1 MCNTITTL
9 CILITLVLTTY
20 SEFCK
25 RKYSVYHDTGKKI
38 ESKEKTDYTASAL
51 YRYLYVADTLQKKE
65 FMDSFNWTNIKST
78 VKEMFLRKCNY
89 IASNGIYMYN
99 YTVEANITVS
109 ADKKSTAK
117 KIIKTLLLCND
128 TILNSFTNSS
138 GDSLDFDIP
147 KVEHVSYPDNGCNNI
162 TVDEIIIKPFNVGK
176 GSKVSKSGFTDVI
189 PITFRGVSTH
199 YPYKDSGSFMSCIM
213 RKISAGSLRG
223 KSRINKVITSN
234 CNECSMDLMVDVTD
248 IPQEFSSF
256 LEKNGA
262 TSGELSEL
270 FYMCMMTDGKHCID
284 YVPLTSKLQ
293 DNKLQ
298 SLSNYIK
305 KRKTRGKRDLSEK
318 TLSTDDIKCMYENYG
333 NDEEDEEDEMYDK
346 CTSENS
352 NKDTAKSRSKRG
364 LSDDENSDE
373 DITDYM
379 KRVLGVKDV
388 IPKGSTHLQV
398 GISSKSKEH
407 VLGDHRVYENI
418 RSRSRDMIR
427 SNLPTINEETT
438 LQLLHEN
445 QLPGLSIPNDPK
457 HIVSGRLAA
466 IMEKKYENVRSV
478 LKRKT
483 DSSQERTVQH
493 QLDVTMES
501 SGSLVVR
508 PKQLS
513 VKYYSKKAHN
523 DVELEYTEESTNRLS
538 FLLGEH
544 EKLIKDKIEKY
555 AMKGGKNLAVVTREQ
570 PMVSTGLFK
579 VDVSTTLV
587 TPSKSDSKKSSIGD
601 KQEVPQ
607 TETKYSSTYRSE
619 HTHRRCKRS
628 SQKAVC
634 SLLGVIAGGNN
645 NNNVVRRRN
654 LPVNMPNPNY
664 EYMDLGAANNF
675 FRARGFRQGRV
686 QYQNHDEYILPAQAE
701 GLFRNR
707 QVNNIYDGIGQQQQ
721 VYGHIPTASPPLRP
735 MRSPPP
741 PPFPSPRLIK
751 QGHNSISSSYVSR
764 GHLYPLREQSIS
776 SSYVSHGHLYPLRE
790 QSISVLPPPFPHLT
804 SGVHIAQRPL
814 PRLPDR
820 SSSSSSASEHIYESI
835 AGLYPSGSEYE
846 SHAGSIGSRGSGSI
860 GSRGGGGGGGGGDGD
875 GDSGGGGGGGGRRPS
890 SSSYSMRS
898 SSISDPS
905 PIPGISSRSSSYQRN
920 MRKITSSVDKA
931 MVFSMALQMMSMN
944 SISRQAR
951 LERMEK
957 GFKDDTDAVLESIST
972 SLTTI
977 GTSMATAGII
987 ASPHLAFA
995 GMGLSLIAGLIDAGK
1010 DIYYFLTGI
1019 SRPPDPVIQKF
1030 NMYRDI
1036 VSDTNRMGVRKCLMP
1051 GSDITV
1057 FLSYRN
1063 DTSFMPQ
1070 NEKLVTYF
1078 IDTIDSVLYYL
1089 NTSGIIV
1096 DFGLTVAC
1104 PIGYLRSPT
1113 LDITAYTKL
1122 KFTTEDDIK
1131 FYQFTRLGAMLSKF
1145 PVVELTCGKDIT
1157 LTLKPFE
1164 VPISDMQLLKMA
1176 TPGEPN
1182 STKSIPSNV
1191 CDLFTMKNFYLL
1203 VKGCPYDGS
1212 QVAITR
1218 TTCSILLRMAIWD
1231 DVKNRWVL
1239 ENPFEQNNRHRQ
1251 LFTFQKFDFNDTV
1264 IKPNSIPGHAKF
1276 CANRQIKE
1284 CYWTDVMVL
1293 DDITSCANRVR
1304 TLYVELYTFDSNR
1317 GFTSFVLTCPSGST
1331 PVAVGNT
1338 AGLIELP
1345 LADFYTVKLFASTE
1359 PKTVGV
1365 FCMHNYDRRYK
1376 SDIIM
1381 VSFVKAKYSNDSV
1394 LVDTFEGKNK
1404 VFNDL
1409 TKNRMP
1415 WRSRTCV
1422 TWRQGRTCVG
1432 YYGKVNVWTPDFLL
1446 DIDTGNELLI
1456 TEKYDPSTIDITN
1469 LEKSKLYFPYELNIE
1484 FSVGTLGMAYDD
1496 PNRFWLD
1503 AEKKVRTY
1511 SSILLV
1517 MIPCTTRANI
1527 LIYKPDEVIT
1537 VLGYMQSLTNDY
1549 GDGKTYKFT
1558 HIEGG
1563 ECMAELD
1570 IKTKLITM
1578 KCPMFTIPR
1587 NISNYEGLCFVT
1599 ITSRDHCALQSDDY
1613 KLYGYPKDKAD
1624 RVRYCGGHT
1633 LPDETDPGH
1642 YCGYISTY
1650 SYVPYTHPTYEAC
1663 RANILVHYRDTWIES
1678 DVLEKP
1684 PYVFN
1689 FKYDKRSNNEY
1700 VKKEFSDK
1708 LKELY
1713 DNHKKLIEY
1722 RDGALP
1728 TAINRLASSLTT
1740 DGRKITDVN
1749 VDSNILEIAYEA
1761 DEEKIL
1767 ELEEQIAKTSKDVLL
1782 NTLSDEDLEDI
1793 LYVEN
1798 DEKCCVLDI
1807 KNNKTEK
1814 LYPSENYTCGELDD
1828 FIYYDNEKML
1838 LSVNS
1843 SFIDYSLANITGIP
1857 VLTCF
1862 YPTIVP
1868 VNTNTINNIESNLIL
1883 HGMEDA
1889 IQDIL
1894 YEIDTNI
1901 TLALLS
1907 NNITLY

>member
-1 MCNTITTL
+1 MCNTVTTL
-9 CILITLVLTTY
+9 CILITLILTTY

-25 RKYSVYHDTGKKI
+25 RKHSVYHDTGKKI
-38 ESKEKTDYTASAL
+38 ETKEKTDYAASAL
-51 YRYLYVADTLQKKE
+51 YKYLYLADTLQKKE
-65 FMDSFNWTNIKST
+65 FMYSLDWNKIKST
-78 VKEMFLRKCNY
+78 VKEIFLKKCNH

-99 YTVEANITVS
+99 YTVEANITIS
-109 ADKKSTAK
+109 TDKKSTAK
-117 KIIKTLLLCND
+117 KIIKSLLLFND
-128 TILNSFTNSS
+128 TTLDSFTNSS
-138 GDSLDFDIP
+138 GGSSYFNIP

-162 TVDEIIIKPFNVGK
+162 TVDKIIIKPFNVGGAK
-176 GSKVSKSGFTDVI
+176 AGRSDFTDII
-189 PITFRGVSTH
+189 PIIFGGVSTH
-199 YPYKDSGSFMSCIM
+199 YPYKDSGSFMACIM
-213 RKISAGSLRG
+213 KKISEGSLKG

-234 CNECSMDLMVDVTD
+234 CEECSIDLMVDVTD
-248 IPQEFSSF
+248 IPQEFTSF

-262 TSGELSEL
+262 KSSELSEL
-270 FYMCMMTDGKHCID
+270 FYMCMMTGGKHCID

-318 TLSTDDIKCMYENYG
+318 TLSADAIKCMYENYG
-333 NDEEDEEDEMYDK
+333 NNEEDEDDEMYDK
-346 CTSENS
+346 CTNENRD
-352 NKDTAKSRSKRG
+352 KGTVKSRSKRG
-364 LSDDENSDE
+364 LSDDENDSDE
-373 DITDYM
+373 DILGYM
-379 KRVLGVKDV
+379 KHVLGVKDV

-407 VLGDHRVYENI
+407 VLGDYNVYESI
-418 RSRSRDMIR
+418 RHRSRDMLR
-427 SNLPTINEETT
+427 GYLPTIREETA
-438 LQLLHEN
+438 LELLYDSR
-445 QLPGLSIPNDPK
+445 LPGLSIPNDPK
-457 HIVSGRLAA
+457 HIVSGRLSA
-466 IMEKKYENVRSV
+466 IVEKKYDNIKSV
-478 LKRKT
+478 LKKKM
-483 DSSQERTVQH
+483 DGLHERTVQH
-493 QLDVTMES
+493 ELDITRKS
-501 SGSLVVR
+501 SGSVVVR

-513 VKYYSKKAHN
+513 TDYYSKKAHN
-523 DVELEYTEESTNRLS
+523 DEELDYSESSAKRLS
-538 FLLGEH
+538 SILGEEH
-544 EKLIKDKIEKY
+544 KHIKDKIEKY
-555 AMKGGKNLAVVTREQ
+555 AAKGGKKLAVVTREQ
-570 PMVSTGLFK
+570 PIVYTGLFD

-587 TPSKSDSKKSSIGD
+587 APLKSDDKKADIGD
-601 KQEVPQ
+601 KDKVHKPD
-607 TETKYSSTYRSE
+607 TKYSSTYHGE
-619 HTHRRCKRS
+619 NTHHRRCKRS

-634 SLLGVIAGGNN
+634 GLLGMVVGGN

-654 LPVNMPNPNY
+654 NAPVNIPNPNY
-664 EYMDLGAANNF
+664 VYMDQGAANNF
-675 FRARGFRQGRV
+675 FRARGFRQGHI
-686 QYQNHDEYILPAQAE
+686 QNQNQDEYILLGQVQ
-701 GLFRNR
+701 GIFRNR
-707 QVNNIYDGIGQQQQ
+707 QVNNLYDGVGQQQQ
-721 VYGHIPTASPPLRP
+721 VYGHIPPVSPPLRP
-735 MRSPPP
+735 VRPPPP
-741 PPFPSPRLIK
+741 PPFPSPRL
-751 QGHNSISSSYVSR
+751 QQYRN
-764 GHLYPLREQSIS
+764 SIS
-776 SSYVSHGHLYPLRE
+776 SSYVSHGHIHSLRE
-790 QSISVLPPPFPHLT
+790 QSNNVLPPPFPQL
-804 SGVHIAQRPL
+804 SPGVHVAQRPL

-820 SSSSSSASEHIYESI
+820 SSSSSSVSDHIYESI
-835 AGLYPSGSEYE
+835 AALYASDSEYV
-846 SHAGSIGSRGSGSI
+846 SYGGSVGSRGSGSI
-860 GSRGGGGGGGGGDGD
+860 YGGRGGSGGGGGGGGGDGD
-875 GDSGGGGGGGGRRPS
+875 SGGGGGGGGGGGRRPS
-890 SSSYSMRS
+890 SSSSSSLYTMRS
-898 SSISDPS
+898 SSIS
-905 PIPGISSRSSSYQRN
+905 SSRSSISSSSSSGSSYERN

-931 MVFSMALQMMSMN
+931 MVFGIALQMMSMN

-1010 DIYYFLTGI
+1010 DIYYFLSGI
-1019 SRPPDPVIQKF
+1019 SRPPDPLVQKF
-1030 NMYRDI
+1030 SMYRDI

-1051 GSDITV
+1051 GSDMTI

-1104 PIGYLRSPT
+1104 PMGYLRSPT

-1122 KFTTEDDIK
+1122 KFTTEDDVK

-1145 PVVELTCGKDIT
+1145 PVIELTCGKDIT

-1164 VPISDMQLLKMA
+1164 VPMSEMQLLKMA

-1191 CDLFTMKNFYLL
+1191 CDLFAMKNFYLL

-1231 DVKNRWVL
+1231 DVKDRWVL

-1251 LFTFQKFDFNDTV
+1251 LFTFQKFDFNDTI
-1264 IKPNSIPGHAKF
+1264 IKPNSVPGHAKF

-1304 TLYVELYTFDSNR
+1304 TLYVEIYTFDSNR

-1338 AGLIELP
+1338 EGLIELP
-1345 LADFYTVKLFASTE
+1345 LADFYTVKLFASTQ

-1381 VSFVKAKYSNDSV
+1381 LNFVKAVYNNDSV

-1446 DIDTGNELLI
+1446 EIDTGTELLV

-1484 FSVGTLGMAYDD
+1484 FSVGNLGMAYDD
-1496 PNRFWLD
+1496 PDRFWLD
-1503 AEKKVRTY
+1503 AEKKLRTY

-1517 MIPCTTRANI
+1517 MLPCTTRANI
-1527 LIYKPDEVIT
+1527 LTYNPDEVIT

-1563 ECMAELD
+1563 DCMAELD
-1570 IKTKLITM
+1570 IKTKLITV

-1633 LPDETDPGH
+1633 LPDESDPGH

-1650 SYVPYTHPTYEAC
+1650 NYVPYTHPTYEAC

-1728 TAINRLASSLTT
+1728 RAINRLASSLTT

-1749 VDSNILEIAYEA
+1749 VDSNVLEIAYEA
-1761 DEEKIL
+1761 DREKIL
-1767 ELEEQIAKTSKDVLL
+1767 ELEEQIIKTSKDVLL

-1793 LYVEN
+1793 LHMEN

-1814 LYPSENYTCGELDD
+1814 LYPLENYTCGELDD
-1828 FIYYDNEKML
+1828 FIYYDNDKNML

-1868 VNTNTINNIESNLIL
+1868 VNSDTIDDIESNLIL

-1889 IQDIL
+1889 IQDLL
-1894 YEIDTNI
+1894 YEMDVNI

>member
-9 CILITLVLTTY
+9 CILIMLVLTTY

-25 RKYSVYHDTGKKI
+25 RKHSVYHDTGRKI
-38 ESKEKTDYTASAL
+38 ETKEKTDYTASAL

-65 FMDSFNWTNIKST
+65 FMHSFNWTNIKST

-109 ADKKSTAK
+109 TDKKSTAK

-128 TILNSFTNSS
+128 TIFNSFTNTS

-147 KVEHVSYPDNGCNNI
+147 KVEHVSYPDNGCDNI
-162 TVDEIIIKPFNVGK
+162 TVDEIIIKPFNIGK

-189 PITFRGVSTH
+189 PVTFRGVSTH
-199 YPYKDSGSFMSCIM
+199 YPYKDSGSFMACIM
-213 RKISAGSLRG
+213 KKISGGSLRG
-223 KSRINKVITSN
+223 KSRISKVITSN
-234 CNECSMDLMVDVTD
+234 CNECSIDLMVDVTD
-248 IPQEFSSF
+248 IPQEFSYF

-262 TSGELSEL
+262 KSGELSEL
-270 FYMCMMTDGKHCID
+270 FYICMMTGGRHCID

-305 KRKTRGKRDLSEK
+305 KRKTRGRRDLSEK
-318 TLSTDDIKCMYENYG
+318 ALSTDAIKCMYENYG

-346 CTSENS
+346 CTNKNS
-352 NKDTAKSRSKRG
+352 NKDTVKSRSKRG

-373 DITDYM
+373 DIAGYM
-379 KRVLGVKDV
+379 KQVLGVKDV
-388 IPKGSTHLQV
+388 IPKDSTHLQV
-398 GISSKSKEH
+398 GISSKSKER
-407 VLGDHRVYENI
+407 VLGDYNIYDNI
-418 RSRSRDMIR
+418 RRRSRDMLMAH
-427 SNLPTINEETT
+427 LPTINEETT
-438 LQLLHEN
+438 LELLHEN
-445 QLPGLSIPNDPK
+445 QLPELSIPNDPK
-457 HIVSGRLAA
+457 HIVSGRLTA

-478 LKRKT
+478 LKKKT
-483 DSSQERTVQH
+483 DSHHERTVQH
-493 QLDVTMES
+493 ELDVTREG

-508 PKQLS
+508 PKYSSLYS
-513 VKYYSKKAHN
+513 TSYYSKKAHN
-523 DVELEYTEESTNRLS
+523 DVELDYTEVSANRLS
-538 FLLGEH
+538 SLLGEQ
-544 EKLIKDKIEKY
+544 EKRIKDKIERY
-555 AMKGGKNLAVVTREQ
+555 AAKGGKNLAVITREQ
-570 PMVSTGLFK
+570 SMVSTGLFD
-579 VDVSTTLV
+579 VDVSTTVV
-587 TPSKSDSKKSSIGD
+587 TPMKSDFKKISTGD
-601 KQEVPQ
+601 KHEVPQ
-607 TETKYSSTYRSE
+607 TETKYSSSTYHHSE

-634 SLLGVIAGGNN
+634 GLLGVIAGGNN
-645 NNNVVRRRN
+645 NNNNVVRRRIN
-654 LPVNMPNPNY
+654 APVNIPNPNY
-664 EYMDLGAANNF
+664 VYMDQGAVNNF
-675 FRARGFRQGRV
+675 FRGRGFRQGRV
-686 QYQNHDEYILPAQAE
+686 QHQNQDEYILLDQVQ

-707 QVNNIYDGIGQQQQ
+707 QVNNLYNRVGQQQQ
-721 VYGHIPTASPPLRP
+721 VYGHIPPASPPLRP
-735 MRSPPP
+735 MRPAPS
-741 PPFPSPRLIK
+741 PPFPSPRLQQ
-751 QGHNSISSSYVSR
+751 QGYNDISTPYILHN
-764 GHLYPLREQSIS
+764 HLHSLREQSNN
-776 SSYVSHGHLYPLRE
+776 V
-790 QSISVLPPPFPHLT
+790 VPPPFPQLT
-804 SGVHIAQRPL
+804 PGVNVAQRPL

-820 SSSSSSASEHIYESI
+820 YSSSSSVSEHIYESI
-835 AGLYPSGSEYE
+835 GALYPSGSEYE
-846 SHAGSIGSRGSGSI
+846 SHVGSIGSIGSRGSRGSGSI
-860 GSRGGGGGGGGGDGD
+860 YGGGGGGGGDGD
-875 GDSGGGGGGGGRRPS
+875 SDGGGGGGRRPS
-890 SSSYSMRS
+890 SFMRS
-898 SSISDPS
+898 SSMSDHNPRPS
-905 PIPGISSRSSSYQRN
+905 ISSISGSSYERN

-931 MVFSMALQMMSMN
+931 MIFSIALQMMSMN

-977 GTSMATAGII
+977 GTSMATAGIV

-1010 DIYYFLTGI
+1010 DIYYFLSGI

-1030 NMYRDI
+1030 SMYRDV

-1063 DTSFMPQ
+1063 DTSFIPQ

-1145 PVVELTCGKDIT
+1145 PVIELTCGKDIT

-1164 VPISDMQLLKMA
+1164 VPMSDMQLLKMA
-1176 TPGEPN
+1176 TPGEPEE
-1182 STKSIPSNV
+1182 TKSIPSNV
-1191 CDLFTMKNFYLL
+1191 CDLFAMKNFYLL

-1218 TTCSILLRMAIWD
+1218 TTCSILSRMAIWD

-1239 ENPFEQNNRHRQ
+1239 ENPFEYNNRHRQ
-1251 LFTFQKFDFNDTV
+1251 LFTFQKFDFNDTI

-1422 TWRQGRTCVG
+1422 TWRQGRTCIG

-1446 DIDTGNELLI
+1446 EIDTGNELLI

-1469 LEKSKLYFPYELNIE
+1469 IEKSKLYFPYELNVE

-1527 LIYKPDEVIT
+1527 LIYKPGEVIT

-1563 ECMAELD
+1563 ECVAELD
-1570 IKTKLITM
+1570 IKAKLITM

-1587 NISNYEGLCFVT
+1587 NISNYEGLCFAT

-1633 LPDETDPGH
+1633 LPDESDPGH

-1749 VDSNILEIAYEA
+1749 VDSNVLEIAYEA

-1767 ELEEQIAKTSKDVLL
+1767 ELEEQITKTSKYVLL

-1793 LYVEN
+1793 LYMEN

-1868 VNTNTINNIESNLIL
+1868 VNTNTIHNIESNLIL